1 MSLNAPA
8 SPKRL
13 SALEMTFPSLE
24 ALGYSSEEE
33 GTDTDPGPYA
43 VSARGRT
50 YRRTSSASDAPRRDS
65 SISRSPVGRATSRST
80 SRPSANGESRKAR
93 KPRARLSSFHEYG
106 DRPAPTSLSI
116 LSGLISGAT
125 RIIDRAYKDQDLP
138 VPDIDDPGLPKSKY
152 GKEPKELKITN
163 EVRPAPHSYNT
174 QAY

>member
-24 ALGYSSEEE
+24 ALGYSSEED

-50 YRRTSSASDAPRRDS
+50 YRRTSSASDYRREDS
-65 SISRSPVGRATSRST
+65 SEERSSPVGRPTLKNTTSRST
-80 SRPSANGESRKAR
+80 SRPGAHSDSRKAR

-125 RIIDRAYKDQDLP
+125 RIIDRAYREQDIP

-152 GKEPKELKITN
+152 GKEQKELKITN
-163 EVRPAPHSYNT
+163 EVSQRA
-174 QAY
+174 

>member
-43 VSARGRT
+43 VSSRGRT
-50 YRRTSSASDAPRRDS
+50 FRRTSSASEYPHPR
-65 SISRSPVGRATSRST
+65 GRTSRNSST
-80 SRPSANGESRKAR
+80 STDEMSPGREESMGRSR

-106 DRPAPTSLSI
+106 DRPAPTSLAI
-116 LSGLISGAT
+116 LAGLIAGSAKL
-125 RIIDRAYKDQDLP
+125 IDRAYQEQGLP

-152 GKEPKELKITN
+152 AKEQTELKVTN
-163 EVRPAPHSYNT
+163 EVRPLT
-174 QAY
+174 Q